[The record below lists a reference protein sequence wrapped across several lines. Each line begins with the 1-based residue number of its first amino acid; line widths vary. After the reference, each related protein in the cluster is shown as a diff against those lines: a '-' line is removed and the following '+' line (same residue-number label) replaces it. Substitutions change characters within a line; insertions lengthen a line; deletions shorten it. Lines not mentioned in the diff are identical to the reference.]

1 MNGPQAGLEVIA
13 FSTSNSAARK
23 VRDKVANVAM
33 GIAMFFFS
41 KTLPTEEYIREL
53 LLERL
58 EILSLNPPG
67 TGNSPKSEVAEVD
80 GAAGVA
86 GVAES
91 EVAAVSAMDSEDH
104 VEEAADEP
112 EGESLAKAD
121 EEAADEEAGE
131 SLARKPDEPEEAADE
146 PERKPSVPVPRCFPK
161 SSTSQPDQ
169 WQQKDWSDQ
178 WQQKD
183 WSDQWQQSDQR
194 QQKDWSDQW
203 QQNAWRDQW
212 QQKDWQ
218 TETWQSQTSQVDP
231 WKVLSLSPHK
241 QKATFVDLVK
251 EFQRTSKDWNDS
263 WHGWCDKFTDGT
275 RDPEMMSLRELQW
288 FICSNRFSKRWAEKH
303 G

>member
-1 MNGPQAGLEVIA
+1 MNGPQAGLEVIV

-41 KTLPTEEYIREL
+41 KTLPTEEYTREL

-67 TGNSPKSEVAEVD
+67 TGNSPKSGVAEVD

-146 PERKPSVPVPRCFPK
+146 PARKPSVPVPRCFPK

-169 WQQKDWSDQ
+169 WQQKD
-178 WQQKD
+178 
-183 WSDQWQQSDQR
+183 
-194 QQKDWSDQW
+194 
-203 QQNAWRDQW
+203 
-212 QQKDWQ
+212 
-218 TETWQSQTSQVDP
+218 
-231 WKVLSLSPHK
+231 
-241 QKATFVDLVK
+241 
-251 EFQRTSKDWNDS
+251 
-263 WHGWCDKFTDGT
+263 
-275 RDPEMMSLRELQW
+275 
-288 FICSNRFSKRWAEKH
+288 
-303 G
+303 